1 MFKPDGSVNESP
13 AKITIPILQDFT
25 KIPNTLL
32 DALCGIR
39 IPGECRQ
46 VLDAI
51 VRNTLGWNRQ
61 EAELSLNKLSE
72 LTGIKHSSV
81 VRCIKKL
88 ESMNIISTNRSGRV
102 SAYGINLDV
111 TQWHRKQKKSVS
123 HKKETS
129 KIQEVSLKLDT
140 ETSLKNVTDA
150 SIITDTPLI
159 KSKDKLKESIKQS
172 EKPLAFFSDN
182 AEKAQATA
190 PATVPEPEPPAAAP
204 PEPLAEVPATPV
216 PLATVPVPSQTAK
229 EVFQSL
235 FDVAVPGNFHDLDAI
250 AEMVRRK
257 LAGKLNNVKNP
268 LGYLN
273 SLSGKVTSSV
283 APAPVQQTTSG
294 VSFFVTETP
303 RMDHADMAK
312 INDIWDTMAM
322 EERKLYEA
330 RALPKFEQQA
340 GRYKTPLH
348 LLAKGI
354 FNTEQLQKH
363 NTITTGIEM

>member
-1 MFKPDGSVNESP
+1 MFKQDGANESP
-13 AKITIPILQDFT
+13 AKISIPILQDFT

-51 VRNTLGWNRQ
+51 VRFTLGWNRQ

-72 LTGIKHSSV
+72 VTGIKHSSV

-111 TQWHRKQKKSVS
+111 TQWRRKQKKSVS

-129 KIQEVSLKLDT
+129 KIQDVSLKLDT

-172 EKPLAFFSDN
+172 EKPLACFSFT
-182 AEKAQATA
+182 AEKTQATA

-216 PLATVPVPSQTAK
+216 PLATVPVPAQTPK

-235 FDVAVPGNFHDLDAI
+235 FDVAVPGNFQDLDAI
-250 AEMVRRK
+250 SEMIRRK
-257 LAGKLNNVKNP
+257 QSGKLNNVKNP

-273 SLSGKVTSSV
+273 SITGKVV
-283 APAPVQQTTSG
+283 PIIAMPAPVQQTTSG
-294 VSFFVTETP
+294 ISFFVTEPP
-303 RMDHADMAK
+303 RMSHVEMAN
-312 INDIWDTMAM
+312 INDIWDSMAM
-322 EERKLYEA
+322 EERKSYEA

-340 GRYKTPLH
+340 GRYKTSLRN
-348 LLAKGI
+348 LARSI
-354 FNTEQLQKH
+354 FNSEHIRKR